1 MGEILTRAIGGFQ
14 YSASIKENGENGMN
28 NVDRLCSNSL
38 SIGVF
43 ARSYFNYLKQV
54 LDSITPESIDK
65 LVKEFENAREIG
77 STIFVAGNGG
87 SATTATSMANDIGF
101 DIIKKCGTDKPFRV
115 MALTDNTS
123 VITAIANDVGYE
135 NIFLK
140 QLKIHYRQ
148 GDKLLAISASG
159 NSPNVVSAAEWVKN
173 QGGHVISFVGFTG
186 GQLKELS
193 DVVVH
198 VKSEAGEYGPVEDAH
213 LVLNHILAHWF
224 QFKLR

>member
-1 MGEILTRAIGGFQ
+1 
-14 YSASIKENGENGMN
+14 MN
-28 NVDRLCSNSL
+28 NIDKLCNNSQ
-38 SIGVF
+38 SAGAF
-43 ARSYFNYLKQV
+43 ARGYFSYLKLV

-65 LVKEFENAREIG
+65 LVAEFESARSAG
-77 STIFVAGNGG
+77 NTIFVAGNGG

-101 DIIKKCGTDKPFRV
+101 DVIKKTGTDKPFRV
-115 MALTDNTS
+115 LALTDNTS

-135 NIFLK
+135 NVFLN

-159 NSPNVVSAAEWVKN
+159 NSSNVVTAVEWVKE
-173 QGGHVISFVGFTG
+173 QGGCVISFVGFAG
-186 GQLKELS
+186 GKLKEIS

-198 VKSEAGEYGPVEDAH
+198 VQSESGEYGPVEDAH

-224 QFKLR
+224 QIKLK